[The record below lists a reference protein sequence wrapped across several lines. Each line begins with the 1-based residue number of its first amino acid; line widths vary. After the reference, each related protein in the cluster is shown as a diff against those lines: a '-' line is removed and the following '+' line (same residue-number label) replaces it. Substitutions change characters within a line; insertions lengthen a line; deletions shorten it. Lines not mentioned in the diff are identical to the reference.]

1 MVPFDRFEFEQDLMK
16 AWCIVDDLRDL
27 SVGVLE
33 HDMTKDQITNVL
45 MGLETL
51 YQLRF
56 ERILAQFERAV
67 NQRKL

>member
-45 MGLETL
+45 IGLETL

-56 ERILAQFERAV
+56 ERIMAQFERAV